1 MPQSSKL
8 CCLPGYKL
16 PRHLNPSGECMKF
29 CGNSHKS
36 QAQRQGEIILKTY
49 NQQVVYNSIVKY
61 TCGCEITMFYTE
73 IVLITL
79 LYLLGF

>member
-8 CCLPGYKL
+8 CCLPGCKL
-16 PRHLNPSGECMKF
+16 PRHLNPSGECLKF

-49 NQQVVYNSIVKY
+49 NQPAVYNSIVIDILVDEKFQCF
-61 TCGCEITMFYTE
+61 TQK
-73 IVLITL
+73 
-79 LYLLGF
+79 